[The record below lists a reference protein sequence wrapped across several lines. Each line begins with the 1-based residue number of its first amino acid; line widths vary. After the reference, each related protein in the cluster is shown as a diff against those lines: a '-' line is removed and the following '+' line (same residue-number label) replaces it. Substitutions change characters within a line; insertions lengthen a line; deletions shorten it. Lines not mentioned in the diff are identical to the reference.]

1 MNTSQPRIETD
12 AEYEV
17 FCRKIYSLTGI
28 DLASYKGNQMRRRI
42 RSMAGREGVDHVL
55 EYVKLLEGD
64 ASLLSKFLDR
74 VTINVSELFR
84 NPEKFVQLRDQ
95 FLKPMAREHASLK
108 IWSAGCSYG
117 AEIYS
122 VAMILDEIGGGRRDK
137 LLGSDID
144 TRILERARNGLF
156 TTSDMK
162 NLSPAQAKRYF
173 TQTGDDEWTI
183 CDDLRRR
190 VEFRRQDLLRDRF
203 DSGFHVILCRNVVIY
218 FTDDAKDVLYRRFY
232 EALLP
237 GGILFVGGT
246 ERIIGSREIGFETPQ
261 TFFYQRP
268 SR

>member
-1 MNTSQPRIETD
+1 MTAIQPRIETD
-12 AEYEV
+12 AEYEI
-17 FCRKIYSLTGI
+17 FCRKIHSLTGI
-28 DLASYKGNQMRRRI
+28 DLGSYKGNQMRRRI

-55 EYVKLLEGD
+55 EYAKLLEGD
-64 ASLLSKFLDR
+64 AKLLSMFLDR

-84 NPEKFVQLRDQ
+84 NPEKFAQLESQ
-95 FLKPMAREHASLK
+95 FLRPMARATSSLK

-122 VAMILDEIGGGRRDK
+122 VAMILDGLGGARRDK
-137 LLGSDID
+137 LVGSDID
-144 TRILERARNGLF
+144 VRILERARNGLF
-156 TTSDMK
+156 TGSDMK
-162 NLSPAQAKRYF
+162 NVSPPQMKRYF

-183 CDDLRRR
+183 CAELRGR

-203 DSGFHVILCRNVVIY
+203 DSGFDVILCRNVVIY
-218 FTDDAKDVLYRRFY
+218 FTDEAKDSLYRRFY
-232 EALLP
+232 EALRP

-268 SR
+268 A